1 MASVISNR
9 DEKLINNFM
18 NAEMDFDVIIA
29 GGSYAGLS
37 AAMALGRALRKVL
50 VIDGG
55 KPCNRQTPHSH
66 NFLTRD
72 GETPAAIASIAKGQL
87 AKYTTVKLITDFVT
101 DGSKLDGGFQIF
113 TRLGKSYT
121 TKKVLFATGIT
132 DIMPAI
138 PGFAECW
145 GISVLHCPYCHGYE
159 VHHQP
164 TGILGNGDV
173 GFELGKLI
181 NNWTNDLTL
190 FTNGKSTLS
199 AEQEQLLTA
208 HHIKIIETE
217 VQQIVHDNGQIK
229 NIILQNNEAY
239 QLTAMYA
246 RLPFTQ
252 HSNLPQQLGCEL
264 TDEGYITVDGFHHT
278 SIPGIYAAGDN
289 ATMVRSVAVVVAAGM
304 VAAAAV
310 NRDMISEAF

>member
-1 MASVISNR
+1 
-9 DEKLINNFM
+9 M
-18 NAEMDFDVIIA
+18 NAEMDFDVIIV

-72 GETPAAIASIAKGQL
+72 GETPAAIASIAKEQL
-87 AKYTTVKLITDFVT
+87 AKYTTVKLVTDFAIEA
-101 DGSKLDGGFQIF
+101 SKLDAGFQII
-113 TRLGKSYT
+113 TRSGTNYT
-121 TKKVLFATGIT
+121 AKKILFATGII

-159 VHHQP
+159 VRHQP
-164 TGILGNGDV
+164 TGILGNGDA
-173 GFELGKLI
+173 GFELAKLI
-181 NNWTNDLTL
+181 SNWTNDITF

-199 AEQEQLLTA
+199 AEQEQLLVK
-208 HHIKIIETE
+208 HNIKIIETE

-246 RLPFTQ
+246 RLPFNQ
-252 HSNLPQQLGCEL
+252 HSDLPQQFGCDL
-264 TDEGYITVDGFHHT
+264 TNEGYIAVDGFYHT

-304 VAAAAV
+304 VAAAAI
-310 NRDMISEAF
+310 NRDMITEEF